1 LGVIDG
7 TEVCALSKAGRRLTA
22 TRESAVV
29 IVNGVVLLILAAQS
43 VLSHSDQIPISHA
56 LSDNG
61 IKSPVTAFYK
71 GESQE
76 KNFPGDGREQGSST
90 YSPAH
95 VLLGG
100 SGGFLFLQIHF
111 SVVTTPSA
119 SDAIKQ
125 CG

>member
-1 LGVIDG
+1 MNYSVIADPLWSRKRSTPEKSG
-7 TEVCALSKAGRRLTA
+7 YRKL
-22 TRESAVV
+22 ESTWT
-29 IVNGVVLLILAAQS
+29 I
-43 VLSHSDQIPISHA
+43 
-56 LSDNG
+56 
-61 IKSPVTAFYK
+61 TAFYK

-76 KNFPGDGREQGSST
+76 KNLPGDGREQGSST

>member
-1 LGVIDG
+1 MWHPTDIG
-7 TEVCALSKAGRRLTA
+7 TITPDASRNRKL
-22 TRESAVV
+22 ESNWTV
-29 IVNGVVLLILAAQS
+29 S
-43 VLSHSDQIPISHA
+43 
-56 LSDNG
+56 
-61 IKSPVTAFYK
+61 AFYK

-90 YSPAH
+90 YSPAP
-95 VLLGG
+95 VQLGG
-100 SGGFLFLQIHF
+100 SGFLFLQIHF